1 MRNVFKLFSYD
12 IKHLFGNVITVVIVL
27 GLVFLPSIFTWYNVI
42 ACWNVFDNTGNLK
55 VAVANSDEGYQS
67 DLLPTKINVGDSVES
82 ALRANDQLDWVFTDE
97 EDAIDGARSG
107 KYYAAVVIPQSFS
120 SDMMSFYSD
129 DAEHA
134 ELIYYENEKKNAV
147 APRVTDQASSKVA
160 AQVNT
165 TFAETISD
173 VALGLIDSLG
183 TVADDADAAGQ
194 VAKLSGTISSSADQM
209 RTAADVLESYANLA
223 GTAQALVGS
232 STQLLGNAQNAVKDA
247 QQQASGAKSGAETI
261 GDALTTS
268 ASSLSDALAQSSDG
282 FNQVPAAIDK
292 VYAQVD
298 TDKANAAQSLRDQ
311 AADVDSQIERYQQLI
326 EVLESI
332 KPQLDEQYRPAVD
345 AVVSQLNTSISSLGK
360 LRDSLTS
367 AADKMA
373 TGNDPE
379 SSARADIQAKLDEA
393 KANADKLKNDYENNL
408 KPGLESLASSVA
420 QAAQSLSAR
429 ASQLSGVGDGLNG
442 AASSVASDLAGAQS
456 AIRAMSDELHGSA
469 DKMSALSQRVNEALA
484 SGNVEQLKQV
494 IGSDPEALAKAVSA
508 PVGVERIAVFPV
520 EDFGSAMAPLYTHA
534 GTMGGVVAIMV
545 LLNPVPSGTR
555 QARGGAG
562 RAQVLAAVL
571 RALRRAVRIG
581 LHAIDGGVPGQH
593 AVRGGP
599 GCKPAAVPCVL
610 LDGGLRVQLHHLHAG
625 VAVRQPW
632 QGACRAAAHHLRDRR
647 RWQLPLAA
655 AARLLP
661 GRQPVFAGDARH
673 QRHARG
679 EHGRVPERFLGAD
692 RHNAYLHRT
701 VRDHG
706 HPAAG
711 ALALHVLVR
720 GAGGEIE
727 GGRLAD
733 GCRKG

>member
-247 QQQASGAKSGAETI
+247 QQQASGEKSGAETI

-268 ASSLSDALAQSSDG
+268 VSSLSDALAQSSDG

-442 AASSVASDLAGAQS
+442 AAS
-456 AIRAMSDELHGSA
+456 
-469 DKMSALSQRVNEALA
+469 
-484 SGNVEQLKQV
+484 
-494 IGSDPEALAKAVSA
+494 
-508 PVGVERIAVFPV
+508 
-520 EDFGSAMAPLYTHA
+520 
-534 GTMGGVVAIMV
+534 
-545 LLNPVPSGTR
+545 
-555 QARGGAG
+555 
-562 RAQVLAAVL
+562 
-571 RALRRAVRIG
+571 
-581 LHAIDGGVPGQH
+581 
-593 AVRGGP
+593 
-599 GCKPAAVPCVL
+599 
-610 LDGGLRVQLHHLHAG
+610 
-625 VAVRQPW
+625 
-632 QGACRAAAHHLRDRR
+632 
-647 RWQLPLAA
+647 
-655 AARLLP
+655 
-661 GRQPVFAGDARH
+661 
-673 QRHARG
+673 
-679 EHGRVPERFLGAD
+679 
-692 RHNAYLHRT
+692 
-701 VRDHG
+701 
-706 HPAAG
+706 
-711 ALALHVLVR
+711 
-720 GAGGEIE
+720 
-727 GGRLAD
+727 
-733 GCRKG
+733 